1 MGKGG
6 FLVGES
12 VVNMGGF
19 GAVIGTK
26 PSFRPG
32 CEPWVDSPF
41 VGDGL
46 CVPAGGSNGFSI
58 IGWSGSGEG

>member
-1 MGKGG
+1 
-6 FLVGES
+6 
-12 VVNMGGF
+12 MGGF

-26 PSFRPG
+26 PSFLPG
-32 CEPWVDSPF
+32 CEPCVSRPL

-46 CVPAGGSNGFSI
+46 CVPAGGSNGFSV